1 MAADNNKNDKV
12 RQLYKEDGA
21 SKIYPVVIKDSVSDG
36 AGNYGV
42 NAFGTWFR
50 ETDMEVKSLSVCED
64 IKFWEETSTKDSFA
78 SVRVKDSSM
87 FINMPLTIGMNNNG
101 YSVKNL
107 TVIAENTS
115 IDSSVLTVKAK
126 KTIVNSSLEIT
137 DASINKLIVKDSS
150 FTGEST
156 FNNIVTMKTG
166 LTVYAE
172 TDNTAINI
180 STKGMGPHI
189 NITGANDCTGEVNV
203 KKMGINLFGSDVAIY
218 SDASNANYTP
228 ASITKNGYG
237 KFNTLHIGPMDPENM
252 YSSHLLNDSNWNSNN
267 ILKQPSDGS
276 IVFSTTRFGFP
287 GILSE
292 ENHIVAINANNKIDV
307 LRLNYP
313 TSKTHSSVL
322 MYDASVANNL
332 TSKLLKV
339 DSNLVLQNN
348 ASTDHSQ
355 IKAENGLDIYA
366 PNSGII
372 DIICSTSGRVA
383 IKQGNNT
390 GNDTY
395 VMVVD
400 SSKLY
405 YGITTIPS
413 NASGL
418 KIKAS
423 SGIIDSDSSIIL
435 RASAEFTVS
444 TKGTSEY
451 SNRLII
457 NSSYSIFNTEVKAK
471 VNGVSD
477 VYLGVP
483 IGSVVTFPH
492 YGNQSMRPAHWV
504 MLSKSIRYLG
514 YTQAKYSNPYI
525 ADIPAKKCVYSGDRT
540 DSSNPSKYR
549 RTYTTTDLGSR
560 EAYTDKISDD
570 ANINI
575 PKSVKS
581 DNMNFERI
589 YWFSGPLNL
598 NFDIAVVYNYY
609 EYVCDKYCRNFLFN
623 FSNVVIDLTDEKM
636 GNSDQYLLDYD
647 NILLNMLEE
656 KMMKVE

>member
-137 DASINKLIVKDSS
+137 DASINKLTVKDSS

-180 STKGMGPHI
+180 STTGNGPHI
-189 NITGANDCTGEVNV
+189 NITGAYDCTGEMNV
-203 KKMGINLFGSDVAIY
+203 KTMGINLFGSDVSIY
-218 SDASNANYTP
+218 SDASNVNYTP

-237 KFNTLHIGPMDPENM
+237 TFNTLHIGPMDPEKM
-252 YSSHLLNDSNWNSNN
+252 YLPYLSDDNNWNSDN
-267 ILKQPSDGS
+267 ILKKPSDGS

-292 ENHIVAINANNKIDV
+292 ENHIVAIDLNNKIDV

-332 TSKLLKV
+332 TVGTKLSVSSDIVINPKYGNIYLRHDGRNKLRVTDSCVLV
-339 DSNLVLQNN
+339 D
-348 ASTDHSQ
+348 ASFLCVGLPNSQ
-355 IKAENGLDIYA
+355 IRLSA
-366 PNSGII
+366 NSGGLIRSETNMTISADEGSMNFTLYSTNGEEFCFDYYNGGQHHNKFVI
-372 DIICSTSGRVA
+372 DE
-383 IKQGNNT
+383 
-390 GNDTY
+390 
-395 VMVVD
+395 
-400 SSKLY
+400 
-405 YGITTIPS
+405 S
-413 NASGL
+413 NAT
-418 KIKAS
+418 
-423 SGIIDSDSSIIL
+423 
-435 RASAEFTVS
+435 FTD
-444 TKGTSEY
+444 
-451 SNRLII
+451 
-457 NSSYSIFNTEVKAK
+457 EVKAK

-483 IGSVVTFPH
+483 KYFITDWCATPV
-492 YGNQSMRPAHWV
+492 PAHWKRLV
-504 MLSKSIRYLG
+504 AIGKIRYMGKYNITNRTWYGVSNDSNKPQEGKYTMKYFSSNETDVTLSKKAYG
-514 YTQAKYSNPYI
+514 YTEHDIMAANVTHYFALYNSLGNLVDDTEIYCSYI
-525 ADIPAKKCVYSGDRT
+525 ANIYTIIAGFCFNVDNATLYPLIYMENNNKYIDLANLSKLSTYNG
-540 DSSNPSKYR
+540 PSKIEN
-549 RTYTTTDLGSR
+549 TGI
-560 EAYTDKISDD
+560 KIM
-570 ANINI
+570 
-575 PKSVKS
+575 K
-581 DNMNFERI
+581 FE
-589 YWFSGPLNL
+589 
-598 NFDIAVVYNYY
+598 
-609 EYVCDKYCRNFLFN
+609 
-623 FSNVVIDLTDEKM
+623 
-636 GNSDQYLLDYD
+636 
-647 NILLNMLEE
+647 
-656 KMMKVE
+656 